1 MKNDKQKSKIKVAI
15 ILFGLIFTIIVIV
28 LIATD
33 NKNNNSS
40 DVVREDT
47 NLQTTTKPTSKNILL
62 CGVDESKQLTDVLMF
77 AHIDYISGNV
87 DVLQIPRDS
96 FVGDIVPTGK
106 INEIYKKTGDISD
119 LCLYLSKNFKCN
131 STNLLFIF
139 LYGKV
144 PMSCFDFL

>member
-40 DVVREDT
+40 DIVREDT

-77 AHIDYISGNV
+77 AHII
-87 DVLQIPRDS
+87 Q
-96 FVGDIVPTGK
+96 
-106 INEIYKKTGDISD
+106 
-119 LCLYLSKNFKCN
+119 
-131 STNLLFIF
+131 
-139 LYGKV
+139 
-144 PMSCFDFL
+144 